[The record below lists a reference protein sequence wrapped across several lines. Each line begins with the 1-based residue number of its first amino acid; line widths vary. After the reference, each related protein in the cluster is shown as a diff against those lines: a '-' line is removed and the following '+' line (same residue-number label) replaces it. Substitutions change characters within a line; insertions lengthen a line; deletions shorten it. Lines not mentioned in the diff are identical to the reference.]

1 MLSEGSSGSLETGS
15 SLTGRREAGAG
26 EELCTTMAG
35 VVEGSDFLIWE
46 RSEFVRE
53 RERPSSPEGGGDLKR
68 GDIGQRGV
76 LSPEL
81 EADVDFKG
89 RGALAMSDEADADG
103 TSGTLE
109 ADRARLMAAAEGVVV
124 EGPTR
129 LGPLLGLGSALVMR
143 DRTPVLLFV
152 PEVAAGRAWGRAG
165 DASREERGDV
175 ADEEGPE
182 RF

>member
-1 MLSEGSSGSLETGS
+1 MLSVGSSGSLDSCS
-15 SLTGRREAGAG
+15 SLTGNREVEAG

-35 VVEGSDFLIWE
+35 VVESAFLSWE
-46 RSEFVRE
+46 RREFVRD
-53 RERPSSPEGGGDLKR
+53 RERPSSPEGGGDLRR
-68 GDIGQRGV
+68 GEMGQRGV

-81 EADVDFKG
+81 EAEVDFKG

-103 TSGTLE
+103 SSGTLDAE
-109 ADRARLMAAAEGVVV
+109 RARLMAVAEGVLV
-124 EGPTR
+124 EGPAR
-129 LGPLLGLGSALVMR
+129 LDPLLGLASALLMR

-152 PEVAAGRAWGRAG
+152 PNGAADRASGRAG
-165 DASREERGDV
+165 EASREERGDV